1 MLVAELVMVLYVLK
15 VSSKTVLISNLVC
28 VESRVE
34 YLLKKRKRREE
45 RNGLRFIRTK
55 TQQDSTMVVSLQ
67 QDIING
73 EKEILW
79 SDQHMSTRTMS
90 RTSTLEAESLL

>member
-1 MLVAELVMVLYVLK
+1 VLVAELVMVLYVLK
-15 VSSKTVLISNLVC
+15 VSSKTVLVSNLVC
-28 VESRVE
+28 VESRVG

-67 QDIING
+67 QDISNG

-90 RTSTLEAESLL
+90 RTSTLAAESLL